1 MKKIYI
7 FAGIAAVL
15 AGVLLYFYLGK
26 LEENSKVKIE
36 YEPVLVAAEDIQP
49 YTAITED
56 MVAVTQVPKGSRHA
70 KAASEKVQVLGLMT
84 ESKIL
89 AGEQMIP
96 EKLAAVGESAT
107 TLAYAIP
114 EGMRAVTIAVSDVS
128 GAAGLV
134 RRGDY
139 VDVIAYLPIYDAE
152 DRLADGVLPQ
162 KDGLTEE
169 ETAKEKETYY
179 YDVNTY
185 TTAICVQNVQ
195 VAAVGKDLTG
205 TGTETTSSTYE
216 FITLLVTP
224 DQALRISE
232 ASHGGVLTVMLRGKG
247 DDALIHEQPINKYDL
262 LSDPK

>member
-84 ESKIL
+84 GSVIL

-96 EKLAAVGESAT
+96 EKLIATGEEAT
-107 TLAYAIP
+107 TLSYAIP
-114 EGMRAVTIAVSDVS
+114 EGMRAVTIAVNDIS
-128 GAAGLV
+128 GVAGLI
-134 RRGDY
+134 RKGDY

-152 DRLADGVLPQ
+152 DRLADGALPQ
-162 KDGLTEE
+162 KDGPTEE
-169 ETAKEKETYY
+169 ETTKEKEAYY
-179 YDVNTY
+179 YDVNSY
-185 TTAICVQNVQ
+185 TTTICVQDVQ
-195 VAAVGKDLTG
+195 VVAIGKDLTG

-224 DQALRISE
+224 DQALRIAEGEHS
-232 ASHGGVLTVMLRGKG
+232 GLLTVLLRATG
-247 DDALIHEQPINKYDL
+247 DHEFNDSVPINRFDL
-262 LSDPK
+262 LQLTE